1 MSRVHLR
8 RKGSLGILFDHRKN
22 RHKDRDT
29 VAKLRPLGSG
39 GQQHDGDVRRLG
51 LTGRQREIYDYL
63 QDRILNHGLGPTVR
77 EIGLH
82 FNIRS
87 PNGVMCHLRALER
100 KGLITRGQNM
110 SRAIQLAHG
119 NQQRLTVRYIGTSAS
134 SGPIQPAVSSD
145 DTVSFH
151 PIFQGRS
158 VGCVKIAGNHLNE
171 INIADGDHL
180 LIDSEL
186 PLDHGAHVAA
196 LDDRHSLII
205 CIVKEGAGQLVPL
218 IPASYAPTTRQVL
231 GVLRMVIQQMPQAGP
246 FSRGDA

>member
-1 MSRVHLR
+1 M
-8 RKGSLGILFDHRKN
+8 
-22 RHKDRDT
+22 
-29 VAKLRPLGSG
+29 AKLRPLGSG
-39 GQQHDGDVRRLG
+39 GQQNDGDARRLN
-51 LTGRQREIYDYL
+51 LTRRQREIYDYL
-63 QDRILNHGLGPTVR
+63 RDRILNHGLGPTVR

-82 FNIRS
+82 FDIRS

-110 SRAIQLAHG
+110 SRSIQLASG
-119 NQQRLTVRYIGTSAS
+119 NQQRLTVRYIGTAAS

-151 PIFQGRS
+151 EIFHGRS
-158 VGCVKIAGNHLNE
+158 VGCVKIDGSHLNV

-186 PLDHGAHVAA
+186 PLAHGAHVAA

-205 CIVKEGAGQLVPL
+205 CVVQEGAGQLVPL
-218 IPASYAPTTRQVL
+218 IPGSYTPTTRQVL
-231 GVLRMVIQQMPQAGP
+231 GVIVAVIRGMPRGEP
-246 FSRGDA
+246 FSRDDA

>member
-1 MSRVHLR
+1 L
-8 RKGSLGILFDHRKN
+8 LIKN
-22 RHKDRDT
+22 RHKDRET

-39 GQQHDGDVRRLG
+39 GQQNDGDARRLS
-51 LTGRQREIYDYL
+51 LTRRQREIYDYL

-82 FNIRS
+82 FDIRS

-110 SRAIQLAHG
+110 SRSIQLANG
-119 NQQRLTVRYIGTSAS
+119 NQQRLTVRYIGTAAS

-151 PIFQGRS
+151 DIFQGRS
-158 VGCVKIAGNHLNE
+158 VGCVKIDGNHFNV

-180 LIDSEL
+180 LIDSEH
-186 PLDHGAHVAA
+186 PLDHGHHVAA

-205 CIVKEGAGQLVPL
+205 CVVKEGAGQLVPL
-218 IPASYAPTTRQVL
+218 MPGSYAPTTRQVL
-231 GVLRMVIQQMPQAGP
+231 GVIVAVIRGMPRGEP
-246 FSRGDA
+246 FSRDDA